1 MAMLMTTIGT
11 VTVIAGES
19 AEDKKNMSGEIT
31 FSFWGIPEE
40 VAVQEAITE
49 EFNKEYPNI
58 KVNLDH
64 VSGAADFNTT
74 ILTRISGGTAPDVFY
89 MGEVMVPI
97 YADKGVV
104 EDLLPYA
111 EQDSLDLSDYWDGVL
126 SPAGYHDGH
135 LWAFAKDCTPYMI
148 YYNKDMFDEAGVAYP
163 DSSWDFEKFKETCIR
178 SEERR

>member
-89 MGEVMVPI
+89 MGEV
-97 YADKGVV
+97 DRKSVV
-104 EDLLPYA
+104 
-111 EQDSLDLSDYWDGVL
+111 
-126 SPAGYHDGH
+126 
-135 LWAFAKDCTPYMI
+135 
-148 YYNKDMFDEAGVAYP
+148 
-163 DSSWDFEKFKETCIR
+163 
-178 SEERR
+178 